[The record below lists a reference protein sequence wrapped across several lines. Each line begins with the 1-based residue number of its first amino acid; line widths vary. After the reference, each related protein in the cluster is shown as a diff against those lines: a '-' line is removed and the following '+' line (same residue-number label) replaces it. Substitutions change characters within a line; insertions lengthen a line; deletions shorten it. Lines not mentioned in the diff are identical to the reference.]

1 MNVAQLPSLSREDL
15 ITAAINGDRES
26 LLTLLEIAQHD
37 IRRLARRQCRSSMDA
52 DDAVQETLLLLYQR
66 VGMLR
71 MPLALP
77 GWLNTIVR
85 RACMRLARTANLA
98 KSEQIVDEARLVE
111 RPTPEVRMD
120 IAEAIQSLPLQYRE
134 IVVLRDVQEFT
145 IDEICDALG
154 LTREAVKGRLHRAR
168 LLLREYLLK

>member
-1 MNVAQLPSLSREDL
+1 MNVARLPSLSREDL

-26 LLTLLEIAQHD
+26 LLTLLEIAQPD

-71 MPLALP
+71 MPLALA
-77 GWLNTIVR
+77 GWLNTIV
-85 RACMRLARTANLA
+85 RLARTANLA

>member
-1 MNVAQLPSLSREDL
+1 
-15 ITAAINGDRES
+15 
-26 LLTLLEIAQHD
+26 
-37 IRRLARRQCRSSMDA
+37 
-52 DDAVQETLLLLYQR
+52 
-66 VGMLR
+66 
-71 MPLALP
+71 
-77 GWLNTIVR
+77 
-85 RACMRLARTANLA
+85 MRLARTANLA